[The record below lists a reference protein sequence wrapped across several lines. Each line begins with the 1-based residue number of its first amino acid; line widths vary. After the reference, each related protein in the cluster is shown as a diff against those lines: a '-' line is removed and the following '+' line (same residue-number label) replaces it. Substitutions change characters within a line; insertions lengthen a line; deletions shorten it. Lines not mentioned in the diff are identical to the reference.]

1 MEEKEIK
8 KKRKEIFHQ
17 IRMAEER
24 LESASLLIE
33 GKESVDTIPILTKAM
48 DIIIRTLLSFKQK
61 PLQNLNE
68 NINSLEEEYREEGLC
83 DEESIKTILS
93 LHELNEN
100 YRNEM
105 ELKIDEKTVKNIFEQ
120 TENFLNKAHKFLK
133 TQLTTPEEKRM
144 RKKVRQILLIAGI
157 LVGSAA
163 VLFFLVKLSINK
175 FGPQHGLLARYYNN
189 VNLAGPPEVEKID
202 KKIDFGWGNERP
214 QKNISGDF
222 SVTWEGR
229 IKIDKSEEYTFY
241 ILSDEGARLFL
252 DDKIIIDTWSDKKR
266 MMEHSGHAKLEK
278 GFHKIKLDYY
288 FDKRHAT
295 IQLLWS
301 SPSFKR
307 RIVGNRILYPPSE
320 LSQSKQQ
327 I

>member
-8 KKRKEIFHQ
+8 KKRKDIFRQ

-33 GKESVDTIPILTKAM
+33 GKECVDTIPILFKAM

-61 PLQNLNE
+61 PLQNLDA
-68 NINSLEEEYREEGLC
+68 NINSLEEEYREEGLGN
-83 DEESIKTILS
+83 EESIKTILS

-105 ELKIDEKTVKNIFEQ
+105 ELKIDERAVKNIFEK

-133 TQLTTPEEKRM
+133 AQLTTPEEKRM
-144 RKKVRQILLIAGI
+144 RKKVRQILLITGS
-157 LVGSAA
+157 LVGSA
-163 VLFFLVKLSINK
+163 VIIFFLVKLSINK

-189 VNLAGPPEVEKID
+189 MNLAGLPEVEKID
-202 KKIDFGWGNERP
+202 KKIDFGWGNVNP

-229 IKIDKSEEYTFY
+229 IRIDKSEDYTFY
-241 ILSDEGARLFL
+241 ILSDEGTRLFL

-266 MMEHSGHAKLEK
+266 MMEHSGNAKLEK

-288 FDKRHAT
+288 FDQRHAT

-307 RIVGNRILYPPSE
+307 KTVGNRVLYPPSE
-320 LSQSKQQ
+320 PSQSKKK

>member
-33 GKESVDTIPILTKAM
+33 GKESVDTIPILSKAM

-61 PLQNLNE
+61 PLQNLDE

-83 DEESIKTILS
+83 DEETIKTILS
-93 LHELNEN
+93 LYELNEN

-105 ELKIDEKTVKNIFEQ
+105 ELKIDERTVKNIFEK
-120 TENFLNKAHKFLK
+120 TEDFLNKAHKFLK
-133 TQLTTPEEKRM
+133 TQLTTPKEKRM
-144 RKKVRQILLIAGI
+144 RKRVRQILLIIGI

-163 VLFFLVKLSINK
+163 VIFFLVKLGINK

-189 VNLAGPPEVEKID
+189 MNLTGPPEVEKID
-202 KKIDFGWGNERP
+202 KKIDFGWGNESP
-214 QKNISGDF
+214 QKNIIGEF
-222 SVTWEGR
+222 SVIWEGR
-229 IKIDKSEEYTFY
+229 IKIDKSEDYTFY

-252 DDKIIIDTWSDKKR
+252 DDKIIIDTWSDEKR
-266 MMEHSGHAKLEK
+266 TMEHSGNTKLEK

-288 FDKRHAT
+288 FDQRHAT

-307 RIVGNRILYPPSE
+307 RIVGNRVLYPPSE
-320 LSQSKQQ
+320 FSKSK
-327 I
+327 

>member
-17 IRMAEER
+17 IGMAEER

-33 GKESVDTIPILTKAM
+33 GKESVDTIPILSKAM

-61 PLQNLNE
+61 PLQNLDE
-68 NINSLEEEYREEGLC
+68 NINSLEKEYREEGLC
-83 DEESIKTILS
+83 DEECIKSILS
-93 LHELNEN
+93 LYELNEN
-100 YRNEM
+100 YRNKM
-105 ELKIDEKTVKNIFEQ
+105 ELEIDERTVKNIFEK

-144 RKKVRQILLIAGI
+144 RKRVRQILLIIGI

-163 VLFFLVKLSINK
+163 VIFFLVKLSINK

-189 VNLAGPPEVEKID
+189 MNLAGPPEVEKID
-202 KKIDFGWGNERP
+202 KKIDFGWGNENP
-214 QKNISGDF
+214 QKNISGSF
-222 SVTWEGR
+222 SITWEGR
-229 IKIDKSEEYTFY
+229 IKIDKSEDYTFY

-266 MMEHSGHAKLEK
+266 MMEHSGNVKLEK

-288 FDKRHAT
+288 FDQRHAT

-307 RIVGNRILYPPSE
+307 KIVGNRVLYPPFE
-320 LSQSKQQ
+320 LSKSKQQ